1 MNTETPY
8 DYDYDLEVKRREQHL
23 ESIFGKDSI
32 LEFKAAIFD
41 RCYDAAQRLQETCK
55 GEVFLNVCRINQYSG
70 MRYLEDK
77 VFALR
82 RRGILTPENLGNAKL
97 SVFKI
102 LERVRVSY

>member
-1 MNTETPY
+1 MNTSALY
-8 DYDYDLEVKRREQHL
+8 DFEVEVKRREQHL
-23 ESIFGKDSI
+23 ESIFGSDSI
-32 LEFKAAIFD
+32 LKFKTAIFD
-41 RCYDAAQRLQETCK
+41 YCYDVAQGLQESCR
-55 GEVFLNVCRINQYSG
+55 GEVFVNACRINQYSG

-77 VFALR
+77 VFALC